1 MKNKPVFVLLA
12 GGKSERMGTDKG
24 LLKFNNNYWILEQL
38 NRISNS
44 TIQKIYIG
52 LGFHSQ
58 HYFEAIPWLKDA
70 LVDFVSYQNLN
81 IKVIINNTPELGS
94 FSTLQTILKEVTEKS
109 TIILNHIDI
118 PILNVTELIKIIST
132 ENNVV
137 IPIFEGKKG
146 HPIKMKPAFWTN
158 LISINAT
165 EIDARLD
172 YQLKKIN
179 PIKISTV
186 EVFDRT
192 VILNL
197 NTKKDWNTF
206 LENQ

>member
-24 LLKFNNNYWILEQL
+24 LLIFNNNYWILEQL

-94 FSTLQTILKEVTEKS
+94 FSTLQTVLKEVPEKS
-109 TIILNHIDI
+109 TIILNPIDI
-118 PILNVTELIKIIST
+118 PILNATELIKIIST
-132 ENNVV
+132 ENDIVLPN
-137 IPIFEGKKG
+137 FNNKNG
-146 HPIKMKPAFWTN
+146 HPIKLSENVWNTLLDLDVTKAD
-158 LISINAT
+158 S
-165 EIDARLD
+165 RLD
-172 YQLKKIN
+172 IQLKKIN

-186 EVFDRT
+186 EVFDRA

-197 NTKKDWNTF
+197 NTKKDWNSF